1 MMNRLSLAALLV
13 GAACAPAETKDLK
26 VALSG
31 KGGPAVVRVPLGDG
45 TAQFKSAYV
54 TGGPFEN
61 TVFQAQLTAG
71 KSREAVFVFPA
82 NQTVGTVTLTLDTA
96 ESRPSSTGGKEP
108 TFAWTDAEGDHPV
121 LTSDGK
127 PVLTYVRPKF
137 DPSATPPK
145 KTPIENPTIKV
156 YHHLFDAT
164 GKVQLTNGPQGQF
177 PHHRGI
183 FFGFNRISYDGQ
195 QADVWH
201 CRNGESEQHAGFVA
215 HEAGPVYGGHTV
227 KVSWNGRDGKPFA
240 TEERTLRVFQM
251 MSGRLVEFESV
262 VKTDREK
269 VRLDGDPQ
277 HAGFHFRANVEVEK
291 TKAETYFMSPEKK
304 GDKGKEVNWEPKGQ
318 KGPVNRPWT
327 AMSFVIGGKRYTC
340 VYLDHP
346 DNPKE
351 ARQSERAYG
360 RVGTYFEY
368 DLTKDKPLNVKYRL
382 WVQEGEVTAGECELL
397 SKAFVEPPVA
407 KVK

>member
-1 MMNRLSLAALLV
+1 MKHRLSLAALLV
-13 GAACAPAETKDLK
+13 GAAWATAETKELT
-26 VALSG
+26 VAVTG
-31 KGGPAVVRVPLGDG
+31 KGGPAVVRVPIGDL
-45 TAQFKSAYV
+45 ADKYKSASM
-54 TGGPFEN
+54 TGGPFQN
-61 TVFQAQLTAG
+61 TVYPAQMRVGKDREVAFLLPPGQAD
-71 KSREAVFVFPA
+71 
-82 NQTVGTVTLTLDTA
+82 GTVTVTLDTA
-96 ESRPSSTGGKEP
+96 ESQPSSTGGKEP
-108 TFAWTDAEGDHPV
+108 SFAWTDVNGDHPV
-121 LTSDGK
+121 LTYDGK
-127 PVLTYVRPKF
+127 PALAYVRPKF
-137 DPSATPPK
+137 DPAATPPK

-156 YHHLFDAT
+156 YHHLFDAS

-183 FFGFNRISYDGQ
+183 FFGFNKISYDGQ

-215 HEAGPVYGGHTV
+215 HEAGPVFGGHTV
-227 KVSWNGRDGKPFA
+227 QVSWNGRDGKPFA
-240 TEERTLRVFQM
+240 TEERTLRVYHA
-251 MSGRLVEFESV
+251 GKAWLVDFESV
-262 VKTDREK
+262 LKTDREK

-277 HAGFHFRANVEVEK
+277 HAGFHFRANAEVEK
-291 TKAETYFMSPEKK
+291 TKAETYFMSPEGK
-304 GDKGKEVNWEPKGQ
+304 GAKGKEVNWEPKGQ
-318 KGPVNRPWT
+318 KGPVSRPWT

-368 DLTKDKPLNVKYRL
+368 DLTRDKPLNVKYRL
-382 WVQEGEVTAGECELL
+382 WVQEGEVTADQCAAL
-397 SKAFVEPPVA
+397 SQAFVEPPVA